1 MKKIGK
7 TLLAI
12 VIIGLAVPAYAHSP
26 CGPGGKMQDGNPEA
40 NLDRHLARMKEVLGI
55 TPDQEGPWNE
65 YAQKAKG
72 EMEKMRD
79 AIMREA
85 RQDMPQTA
93 PQRFDRRIEMMKRRI
108 ASLENVDEAFKR
120 LYGVLTP
127 QQQAAADKHFMMMH
141 HHP

>member
-12 VIIGLAVPAYAHSP
+12 VIIGLAVPAYAYSP
-26 CGPGGKMQDGNPEA
+26 CGPGGKMQERNPAA
-40 NLDRHLARMKEVLGI
+40 NMEKHLARMKEALGI
-55 TPDQEGPWNE
+55 TPDQEGAWNE

-72 EMEKMRD
+72 EMEKMRE
-79 AIMREA
+79 AMREA

-108 ASLENVDEAFKR
+108 ASLENMDEAFKR

-127 QQQAAADKHFMMMH
+127 QQQAAADRHFMMMH
-141 HHP
+141 RRP